1 MKIYINNFK
10 LVESL
15 FLNMTGQ
22 NDVNAQE
29 IIDKMYNIRDEATWG
44 FQVAYCRGLD
54 YKGDPD
60 YHHFL
65 AYSDDI
71 LSSQFITGFNEIIE
85 EYDPKRVELS
95 TTREHPHLTIG
106 FRDERIN
113 NYPPDPNGKYEYES
127 LEVRARDG
135 ECVRCRRKTPE
146 SYPNLTIKEDN
157 TKSKWDTNLDTQQ
170 IDLCTNCS
178 PAHYDDMT
186 RLINAI
192 CVENGR
198 VVAVDYGEGD
208 IKTVNDSDFNKVVTE
223 AMVKILERDIL

>member
-1 MKIYINNFK
+1 
-10 LVESL
+10 
-15 FLNMTGQ
+15 MTGK

-29 IIDKMYNIRDEATWG
+29 IVNKMYDIRDEVTWS
-44 FQVAYCRGLD
+44 FQIAYCRGLD

-60 YHHFL
+60 YHNFL

-71 LSSQFITGFNEIIE
+71 LSSKFITGFAEIIE
-85 EYDPKRVELS
+85 EYGPKHVELS
-95 TTREHPHLTIG
+95 TTNKHPHLTIG
-106 FRDERIN
+106 FRDDRIN
-113 NYPPDPNGKYEYES
+113 NSPPEANSEYET
-127 LEVRARDG
+127 LGVRARNG
-135 ECVRCRRKTPE
+135 ECARCRRETSD

-157 TKSKWDTNLDTQQ
+157 TKSKWDTDLDTQK

-186 RLINAI
+186 RLINAV

-208 IKTVNDSDFNKVVTE
+208 IKTVTDSDFNKILTE